1 MKQLIDAYTIVAVT
15 TALNGEKRISK
26 SLIDDF
32 STSNPKYILETDI
45 IQTGMVDHYFGVWY
59 KESQCLA
66 V

>member
-1 MKQLIDAYTIVAVT
+1 MKQLTDAYTRVAVT

-26 SLIDDF
+26 SLTGDF

-45 IQTGMVDHYFGVWY
+45 IITGMVDHYFGVWY